1 MATGFSLDA
10 GLAGKK
16 IIVTGAGGGIGGAV
30 TRLATQAGLHVAAS
44 DVDEQR
50 LQATVEAVE
59 GPGTAIAMP
68 LDLRDGSAINRF
80 VGEADSALG
89 GLDGMIHP
97 GAVILRQYDIWEVSE
112 ETFDTQ
118 VAINQRSV
126 FFLLRAVGEHLVANE
141 RTGAM
146 VVFSSIGAFTGGISG
161 SWVYSST
168 KGAVISLVR
177 GMARRYGRHGIRVN
191 GVAPGAVN
199 TRMLHDDVPPEDTQ
213 HILELTPLGR
223 IADPEELAS
232 VCIFL
237 ISDAASYVN
246 GVTLDVD
253 GGWMTR

>member
-1 MATGFSLDA
+1 MSFSLDT
-10 GLAGKK
+10 GLAGRK

-30 TRLATQAGLHVAAS
+30 ARLATELGIDIVAT
-44 DVDEQR
+44 DVDAQR
-50 LQATVEAVE
+50 LETTVDALS
-59 GPGTAIAMP
+59 GPGRAIPLP
-68 LDLRDGSAINRF
+68 LDLRDGAAIKRF
-80 VGEADSALG
+80 VGEAENALG
-89 GLDGMIHP
+89 GLDGLIHP
-97 GAVILRQYDIWEVSE
+97 GAVIIRQYDIEDVTA

-118 VAINQRSV
+118 VAINQRAV
-126 FFLLRAVGEHLVANE
+126 FFLLRDVGEHMVARQ

-177 GMARRYGRHGIRVN
+177 GMSRRYGQHGIRVN
-191 GVAPGAVN
+191 AVAPGAVD
-199 TRMLHDDVPPEDTQ
+199 TRMLHNDVPLEDIQ
-213 HILELTPLGR
+213 HIKDLTPLGR
-223 IADPEELAS
+223 IADPSELAS